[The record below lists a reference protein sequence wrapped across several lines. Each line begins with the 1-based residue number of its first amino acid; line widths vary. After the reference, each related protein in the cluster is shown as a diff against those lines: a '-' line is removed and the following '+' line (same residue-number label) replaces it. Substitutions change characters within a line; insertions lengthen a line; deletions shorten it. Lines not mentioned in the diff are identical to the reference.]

1 MRVLRKLAALA
12 AGFVALGVM
21 VLPAVANASST
32 TKAAPLAG
40 VCTVS
45 GTWFEGNANGSMTVT
60 ANSDSCTGGG
70 TIKWQAEE
78 QCAITTGGTLYTYG
92 GWKSGPDTSI
102 AGDTRCTT
110 GAGGE
115 MLDGYIRI
123 NMNNPER
130 TTLWVNGQ
138 LQHGSFSVHS

>member
-1 MRVLRKLAALA
+1 MRVLRRLAALA
-12 AGFVALGVM
+12 TGFVALGAM
-21 VLPAVANASST
+21 VLPTVANASNSQ
-32 TKAAPLAG
+32 PSRAG

-45 GTWFEGNANGSMTVT
+45 GTWFEGNANGSVTVT

-78 QCAITTGGTLYTYG
+78 QCAVTTGGTLYTYG

-102 AGDTRCTT
+102 AGDSACTT
-110 GAGGE
+110 SGGGE
-115 MLDGYIRI
+115 MLFGYIRI

-130 TTLWVNGQ
+130 FTLWQNGQ
-138 LQHGSFSVHS
+138 TQHGTFSVHS